1 MRDFFL
7 IARIDSVYGKNGFV
21 KISSYSDFPDRFFE
35 LNEVFVDF
43 FDEKKKLIVDKVVK
57 QKDFFTI
64 KFRNFNTAEDASVLK
79 TKEIFVDSKGLI
91 KLPAGYFFIHD
102 MVESKVVR
110 NKKEFGTLKDVLKF
124 PANDVYLIEDKE
136 GKEILIP
143 AVEDFI
149 ENFDPEKKI
158 LTLKPGDDFYEDDE
172 D

>member
-1 MRDFFL
+1 VRDFFL
-7 IARIDSVYGKNGFV
+7 IAKIDSVYGKNGFV

-43 FDEKKKLIVDKVVK
+43 FDEKKKLIVEKVVK

-64 KFRNFNTAEDASVLK
+64 KFKNFNTAEDVSVLK
-79 TKEIFVDSKGLI
+79 TKEIFVDSNGLI
-91 KLPAGYFFIHD
+91 KLPTGYFFIHD
-102 MVESKVVR
+102 MVQSKVFR
-110 NKKEFGTLKDVLKF
+110 NEKEFGILKDVLKF
-124 PANDVYLIEDKE
+124 PANDVYLIEDNE

-143 AVEDFI
+143 AVKDFI
-149 ENFDPEKKI
+149 ENFDAEKKI